1 MARNMLSEFLEEN
14 VSTLKRAL
22 SSRIFARRIAGLLS
36 LSVTLL
42 AGEALGQTPAPVP
55 APTAQRDLSQVSIED
70 LMNIEVTS
78 VSKKEQKMSQA
89 AAAIFVITQGD
100 IRRSGAANIP
110 DLLRMVPGLDV
121 SQINA
126 SSWAVSARGFNEQ
139 FTNKL
144 LVLIDG
150 RAVYTPLLGG
160 VNWDTQDVPMEDID
174 RIEVIRGPGAT
185 IWGANAVNGV
195 INIVTKRAA
204 DTPGALV
211 GVAGGTKGQ
220 AQGLVQYG
228 GAIKEKINY
237 RVFADYLNYGSL
249 PAEGGGSGEDNWN
262 LLHGG
267 FRADSKFS
275 SSDSLTVQ
283 GDLFTG
289 QEGATII
296 HIFSIDPPVVGNL
309 NADNQLSGGNLLGRW
324 NHTFSSRSDTTFQF
338 YFDQYARTG
347 PQAREHRDT
356 VDFDFNH
363 HIAWGSRQD
372 VIWGAGYRRTW
383 DETVGTIDDALVPPD
398 TTLHL
403 FNCFVQDTIALIPDR
418 AYFTAGTKVENNYFT
433 GFDLEPSFR
442 LAWTPSNWETFWAAV
457 SRASRTPARRD
468 TGLVAPLAVF
478 PDPAGSN
485 TPVEV
490 ILFGNGNF
498 LSEHVVAYEA
508 GFRAQPN
515 GRLSADVSAFFNR
528 YDHLESLEPGSEIFQ
543 ANPAPARFVIPM
555 TFGNLLY
562 GTTEGG
568 ELSAN
573 FKITDRWTLSPGYAF
588 LEMHL
593 HTKPASLDTT
603 SVAEFLGSSPQHQVQ
618 LRSHVDLSHGLSW
631 DAGAY
636 FVSELPVQGVAGY
649 TRIDTQ
655 LRWKLAERADFSLVG
670 QNLLQDHHLESMD
683 QLTLVNS
690 SLIKRSAYAKFTWR
704 FW

>member
-1 MARNMLSEFLEEN
+1 MDAR
-14 VSTLKRAL
+14 
-22 SSRIFARRIAGLLS
+22 
-36 LSVTLL
+36 
-42 AGEALGQTPAPVP
+42 
-55 APTAQRDLSQVSIED
+55 
-70 LMNIEVTS
+70 
-78 VSKKEQKMSQA
+78 
-89 AAAIFVITQGD
+89 
-100 IRRSGAANIP
+100 
-110 DLLRMVPGLDV
+110 
-121 SQINA
+121 
-126 SSWAVSARGFNEQ
+126 
-139 FTNKL
+139 
-144 LVLIDG
+144 
-150 RAVYTPLLGG
+150 YTPRSLGG

-211 GVAGGTKGQ
+211 GVAGGTEGQ
-220 AQGLVQYG
+220 AQSTAQYG
-228 GAIKEKINY
+228 GAIKEKTNY
-237 RVFADYLNYGSL
+237 RVFAKYLNYGSL
-249 PAEGGGSGEDNWN
+249 PAEGGGSGQDNWD

-267 FRADSKFS
+267 FRADSKIS
-275 SSDSLTVQ
+275 TNDSLTVQ

-296 HIFSIDPPVVGNL
+296 HLFSIDPPVVGNL

-324 NHTFSSRSDTTFQF
+324 NHTFSSRSDATFQF

-356 VDFDFNH
+356 VEFDFNH

-528 YDHLESLEPGSEIFQ
+528 YDHLESLEPGSEIF
-543 ANPAPARFVIPM
+543 
-555 TFGNLLY
+555 
-562 GTTEGG
+562 
-568 ELSAN
+568 
-573 FKITDRWTLSPGYAF
+573 PGQSRSG
-588 LEMHL
+588 
-593 HTKPASLDTT
+593 SLRN
-603 SVAEFLGSSPQHQVQ
+603 AH
-618 LRSHVDLSHGLSW
+618 HVRKSDVRHN
-631 DAGAY
+631 
-636 FVSELPVQGVAGY
+636 
-649 TRIDTQ
+649 R
-655 LRWKLAERADFSLVG
+655 RR
-670 QNLLQDHHLESMD
+670 
-683 QLTLVNS
+683 
-690 SLIKRSAYAKFTWR
+690 
-704 FW
+704 